1 MHTTRRVW
9 PLSESVV
16 LPEGA
21 DRPISVSGG
30 TVGFGIFL
38 EPPKAQEGPVSQFL
52 KTYLPYHDGL
62 ASRWFAL
69 RQAVRNAFKRNTG
82 RAVVFLDA
90 TALGDRHLYL
100 LAEFFIQ
107 AGYFVSIIGRIK
119 KECYY
124 YRDPYYFYVFSSK
137 DINFV
142 GEVGNGDLQNALLC
156 TDRAVPGPLEE
167 RFRRVMR
174 LSYDIDILPD
184 RAEDVVILPYP
195 MHPNVYKAGQLA
207 RIPELRGLPKTV
219 GVFFAGNLKDQYA
232 RPTRLLRGMIPRAV
246 AVQSVLRRFK
256 ERVRLFTTREA
267 LLRALDEEDLA
278 TSIVIFD
285 ATTARLGREEWFPV
299 LARSRFFLAL
309 PGVVMPMCHNGV
321 EAMALGAVP
330 ILGYGHL
337 FSPRLQAGA
346 VCLAYTSEADL
357 AGAIETA
364 LAMDAAAYARLRGRT
379 MDHFDRHME
388 PAAFLDALLRGSGRV
403 IDVRFPAEFVSEAVA
418 GGCGIGG

>member
-1 MHTTRRVW
+1 M
-9 PLSESVV
+9 
-16 LPEGA
+16 
-21 DRPISVSGG
+21 
-30 TVGFGIFL
+30 
-38 EPPKAQEGPVSQFL
+38 SQFL
-52 KTYLPYHDGL
+52 KTYLPFHDGL
-62 ASRWFAL
+62 ASRWFCL
-69 RQAVRNAFKRNTG
+69 RQAVRNASKRNTG
-82 RAVVFLDA
+82 RPVVFLEA

-107 AGYFVSIIGRIK
+107 AGYFVSIVGGIR
-119 KECYY
+119 KELYY

-137 DINFV
+137 NINFV
-142 GEVGNGDLQNALLC
+142 KEVGSGDLGNALLC
-156 TDRAVPGPLEE
+156 TDRAVPGHQEE
-167 RFRRVMR
+167 RFPRILR
-174 LSYDIDILPD
+174 LSYDIDIAPEN
-184 RAEDVVILPYP
+184 AGAVVILPYP
-195 MHPNVYKAGQLA
+195 MHPNVYKTGQLA
-207 RIPELRGLPKTV
+207 RIPELRGRPKTV

-232 RPTRLLRGMIPRAV
+232 RTTRLLRGMLPRAV
-246 AVQSVLRRFK
+246 AVQGVLRRFK

-278 TSIVIFD
+278 ASIVVFD

-337 FSPRLQAGA
+337 FSPRLRSGA
-346 VCLAYTSEADL
+346 VCLEYASEAEL

-364 LAMDAAAYARLRGRT
+364 LAMDAAAYDGLRGRA

-388 PAAFLDALLRGSGRV
+388 PAAFLEALLRGPARV

-418 GGCGIGG
+418 GGNGTAG